1 MNKHNEG
8 LAMYIF
14 SEDTLSPR
22 LYKVFDLDAGGN
34 TKREQKQVDKLVN
47 ALDGKNWANCIRAPP
62 SKQCALWGWGGG
74 VMCGQ
79 RRPRSDCGDVQS
91 DQGFQCSLTEASIL
105 HNVYME
111 SKARMIVCTCA

>member
-74 VMCGQ
+74 SCADSEG
-79 RRPRSDCGDVQS
+79 P
-91 DQGFQCSLTEASIL
+91 DQTAGMYSLIRVFS
-105 HNVYME
+105 V
-111 SKARMIVCTCA
+111 R